1 MPFEN
6 SWWVYTDSPSLIYSS
21 LGVSTSTGVTSTGAS
36 AEGSAMSPQTMI
48 QLAKMGVN
56 RPNTEDDY
64 TRQFGENA
72 NGTYQSLLDAYKL
85 ALANGW
91 IK

>member
-1 MPFEN
+1 
-6 SWWVYTDSPSLIYSS
+6 
-21 LGVSTSTGVTSTGAS
+21 
-36 AEGSAMSPQTMI
+36 MSPQTMI

-64 TRQFGENA
+64 TRQFNENA

-85 ALANGW
+85 ALENGW